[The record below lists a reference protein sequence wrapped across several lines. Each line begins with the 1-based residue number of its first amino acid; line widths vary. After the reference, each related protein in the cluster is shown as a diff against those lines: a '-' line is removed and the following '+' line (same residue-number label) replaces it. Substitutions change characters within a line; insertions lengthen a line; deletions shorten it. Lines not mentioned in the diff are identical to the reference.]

1 MAAPP
6 PPWDEQSRVNSGT
19 QRQKDIRGRFWDG
32 QGCEQRTQPE
42 ILSVVLL
49 SYWIMNL
56 SRVVKAGLGVGAVA
70 GGFAMQTCR
79 PEFDLLEAT

>member
-1 MAAPP
+1 ML
-6 PPWDEQSRVNSGT
+6 S
-19 QRQKDIRGRFWDG
+19 GRFWDG

-42 ILSVVLL
+42 IRGVILAQFASSLL
-49 SYWIMNL
+49 SDWIMNL

>member
-1 MAAPP
+1 MVLAQFA
-6 PPWDEQSRVNSGT
+6 SS
-19 QRQKDIRGRFWDG
+19 
-32 QGCEQRTQPE
+32 
-42 ILSVVLL
+42 LL
-49 SYWIMNL
+49 SDWIMNL